1 MTTPLLMLA
10 LLTLPWCAA
19 ALYSQVSHR
28 TINLEAAGRFGLALA
43 FLFAGSGHFLMT
55 DTMALM
61 LPPWV
66 PARVPLV
73 LVTGV
78 LEIAIAIGLLVP
90 YTRRLAAWSAA
101 VVLVAFFPANV
112 YAAWQQVPM
121 GGHAWGLVYLWIR
134 APLQI
139 VLLTWTWRF
148 GLERSLAWSSASG
161 QSLLNYPR
169 TNR

>member
-10 LLTLPWCAA
+10 LLTLPWCAT
-19 ALYSQVSHR
+19 ALYSRLRHR
-28 TINLEAAGRFGLALA
+28 TINLEAAGRLGLALA
-43 FLFAGSGHFLMT
+43 FLFAASGHFLMT
-55 DTMALM
+55 DEMALM

-90 YTRRLAAWSAA
+90 RTRRLAAWVAG

-134 APLQI
+134 APLQV
-139 VLLTWTWRF
+139 VLLAWTWRF
-148 GLERSLAWSSASG
+148 GLERSLAWSFASS
-161 QSLLNYPR
+161 QKLLNTPR
-169 TNR
+169 TNQ